1 MYDFPHDGALHT
13 ADLGT
18 VFGTQSMI
26 ANTIVP
32 EAVTQIVQQ
41 AWVSFAQTGTPTVY
55 GVEWPVVHAHKPMQA
70 LVFGEQV
77 KVVSFESTPA
87 ANFAV
92 SVLITVLTD
101 TRARQESTIVLLDTI
116 KCC

>member
-1 MYDFPHDGALHT
+1 MYDLPHDGALHT

-55 GVEWPVVHAHKPMQA
+55 GVEWPVVHANKPMQA
-70 LVFGEQV
+70 LVLGEQV
-77 KVVSFESTPA
+77 KVVSFESKA
-87 ANFAV
+87 CNQWV
-92 SVLITVLTD
+92 
-101 TRARQESTIVLLDTI
+101 RALRHIGGFNTSSMCAGLDHDVN
-116 KCC
+116 